1 MKSRAWKMRLPV
13 LEDVNATGNDA
24 ENLKPAD
31 VVELDG
37 RNIVV
42 VGCGRTGMSVAEF
55 CARRGAR
62 VTVTDAADP
71 AALAEAAAGLSAL
84 GIGVEFGGHRTETLV
99 RADLIVVSPGVP
111 HVIEPLAAARAA
123 GVPVMGEI
131 ELAFHFIDAPI
142 AAVTGT
148 NGKSTV
154 TLLLG
159 EMLKASGTKVFVGG
173 NIGTPLIEY
182 CNREETADWIVAEI
196 SSFQL
201 DTIAGFRPKISVL
214 LNITDDHLDRYA
226 DAGAY
231 ARSKGRIFM
240 NQRGD
245 DTAVVNMG
253 DPTVR
258 REFERHCDAVA
269 HDPPKGFVYGLGTN
283 QRIIGERADA
293 LAWITDDAVWFD
305 AHEAGRFRVFRADI
319 RLMGRHNLE
328 NVCAAGLAA
337 VAAGASPEGV
347 ATALKNFTGLAHRI
361 QYVDT
366 VNGIVFVDDSKA
378 TNVDAVARALEAFDG
393 PVVLIMG
400 GRDKGGAYLP
410 LKNRFAGRVRH
421 LVVMGEAADAIAAAL
436 GDAAPVTKSG
446 TMDHAVWSGAAAARP
461 GDTVLLSPACSSF
474 DMYESYAQRGNDFSR
489 VVGELK
495 RGLA

>member
-1 MKSRAWKMRLPV
+1 MEL
-13 LEDVNATGNDA
+13 
-24 ENLKPAD
+24 AD
-31 VVELDG
+31 KK
-37 RNIVV
+37 IVV
-42 VGCGRTGMSVAEF
+42 VGSGRTGMSAAEF
-55 CARRGAR
+55 CARGGAR
-62 VTVTDAADP
+62 VTVTDTADP
-71 AALAEAAAGLSAL
+71 AALKEAAAFLSGH
-84 GIGVEFGGHRTETLV
+84 GITAEFGEHRPETFA

-111 HVIEPLAAARAA
+111 HTIEPLAAARTA

-131 ELAFHFIDAPI
+131 ELAFQVITIPM

-154 TLLLG
+154 TMLLG
-159 EMLKASGTKVFVGG
+159 EMLKASGFNVFVGG
-173 NIGTPLIEY
+173 NIGTPLIAYMNQPEP
-182 CNREETADWIVAEI
+182 ADWIAAEI

-201 DTIAGFRPKISVL
+201 DTIADFRPKVSVL

-226 DAGAY
+226 DMDAY

-240 NQRGD
+240 NQREG
-245 DTAVVNMG
+245 DTAVVNMA
-253 DPTVR
+253 DPRVR
-258 REFERHCDAVA
+258 REFERHCDAFA
-269 HDPPKGFVYGLGTN
+269 HDQPLGFVYGVEAN
-283 QRIIGERADA
+283 HRIMGERADA
-293 LAWITDDAVWFD
+293 RAWITDEEVWFD
-305 AHEAGRFRVFRADI
+305 APETGRFSVARDVI

-337 VAAGASPEGV
+337 VAAGGSREGV
-347 ATALKNFTGLAHRI
+347 AAAAENFTGLAHRV

-378 TNVDAVARALEAFDG
+378 TNVDAVARALEAFDT

-410 LKNRFAGRVRH
+410 LKSRFAGRVRH
-421 LVVMGEAADAIAAAL
+421 LVVMGEAAGAIAAVL
-436 GDAAPVTKSG
+436 GDAAPVTKAR
-446 TMDHAVWSGAAAARP
+446 TMDQAVWSAAAAARP

-489 VVGELK
+489 AVGEIK
-495 RGLA
+495 RGAA